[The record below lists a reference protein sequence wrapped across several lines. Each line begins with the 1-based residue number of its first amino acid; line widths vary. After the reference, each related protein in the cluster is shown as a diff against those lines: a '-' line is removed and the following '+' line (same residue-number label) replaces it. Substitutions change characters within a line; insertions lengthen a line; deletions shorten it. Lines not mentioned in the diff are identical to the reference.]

1 MAITEEEKQAYNDL
15 IQNLYDGSLNSSP
28 EMISQEVIDI
38 VNTILTEAIEC
49 SKAIAITEEL
59 INILFPS
66 GTLGRLTKDIVTSGL
81 QAIFNWIDAIQGN
94 RIYSI
99 CLAQAKLNWKSPL
112 QLALIGI

>member
-38 VNTILTEAIEC
+38 VNTILT
-49 SKAIAITEEL
+49 KAIAITEEL
-59 INILFPS
+59 INLLFPS

-112 QLALIGI
+112 QLALLGI

>member
-59 INILFPS
+59 INLLFPS

-81 QAIFNWIDAIQGN
+81 QAIFNWIDAIFREIGYTVFALHRQSSTGN
-94 RIYSI
+94 LHY
-99 CLAQAKLNWKSPL
+99 N
-112 QLALIGI
+112 